1 VPTVPVSPFKVFRD
15 IAQTSS
21 ISRAAE
27 LNGLSQSAASQFLRH
42 LEEQLQ
48 VDLLDR
54 TTRPLRLTSAGR
66 LYYDACR
73 DIVRRHEEVESE
85 IDSLKVQLVGS
96 VRVASIYSIG
106 LYEMARMKEQFEKA
120 HPQADVHLEY
130 MRPDKVVRAV
140 LDDQADLGL
149 ISYPSPFRNIKA
161 IPWKVETMV
170 LVCHPSH
177 PLAKKKSISPEDLAD
192 QDFVSFDPD
201 LSIRKA
207 MERFFRD
214 HGIHRN
220 VVLEFDNIQMI
231 KEAVS
236 IGSGISILPEPTVRQ
251 EAAEGRLIALPI
263 ESDGFVRPISIL
275 HRRGK
280 AFSPAVDEFLKF
292 LQEQSKSKRHPS
304 G

>member
-66 LYYDACR
+66 LYFEACR

-149 ISYPSPFRNIKA
+149 ISYPSPYRNIKA
-161 IPWKVETMV
+161 IPWKLEKMV
-170 LVCHPSH
+170 LVCLPSH
-177 PLAKKKSISPEDLAD
+177 PLAKKKSIQPEDLAD

-214 HGIHRN
+214 HGIPRN

-236 IGSGISILPEPTVRQ
+236 IGSGISILPVPTVRQ
-251 EAAEGRLIALPI
+251 EVAEGRLVALPI
-263 ESDGFVRPISIL
+263 EAEGFVRPISIL
-275 HRRGK
+275 HHRRK
-280 AFSPAVDEFLKF
+280 AFSPAAAEFLKF
-292 LQEQSKSKRHPS
+292 LQEQPKD
-304 G
+304 